1 MRDSDGSTGEEDEI
15 LGITRL
21 NKRIVPVTPF
31 SPGATHVGRKK
42 WISLMSASVENDR
55 VNLIL
60 ARTLVYN
67 LWCYKPPS
75 GLGYLKVIGSGQL
88 ALIQVL

>member
-55 VNLIL
+55 DQPHLGPHTGVQP
-60 ARTLVYN
+60 LV
-67 LWCYKPPS
+67 L
-75 GLGYLKVIGSGQL
+75 
-88 ALIQVL
+88 